1 VIGVIARRELTSLFR
16 SPLAWALLCVTQIV
30 LAYRFLAQIELHL
43 EFAEKLRAMPEP
55 PGVSEI
61 IVVPVLGAA
70 ALLLMFIVPVITM
83 SAISGERRAGSLAL
97 LYSSPVSIWQIVA
110 GKFIGCCGM
119 LGVIWIIIALMP
131 LTLLW
136 GAPLDLAMTAAGLFA
151 LGLLMTTYAAIGL
164 MFSALFRQPALAAI
178 ASFGVL
184 AALWSIDWASRLGHD
199 AGVLADLSSLNQF
212 QRLASGLL
220 DTVAIGYFVLI
231 TMTALCITGWSLDGD
246 RRAL

>member
-1 VIGVIARRELTSLFR
+1 MIGVIARRELTSLFR

-61 IVVPVLGAA
+61 IIVPLLGAA
-70 ALLLMFIVPVITM
+70 ALLLMFVVPVVTM
-83 SAISGERRAGSLAL
+83 SAINGERRAGSLAL
-97 LYSSPVSIWQIVA
+97 LYSSPVAIWQIVA
-110 GKFIGCCGM
+110 GKFIGSCG
-119 LGVIWIIIALMP
+119 LLCIIWVIIALMP

-136 GAPLDLAMTAAGLFA
+136 GAPLDLAMTATGLFA
-151 LGLLMTTYAAIGL
+151 LGLLMAMYAAIGL
-164 MFSALFRQPALAAI
+164 MFSSLFRQPALAAI

-199 AGVLADLSSLNQF
+199 ADMLADLSSLNHF

-220 DTVAIGYFVLI
+220 DTTAIGYFVLI
-231 TMTALCITGWSLDGD
+231 TATALIVTAWSLDGD

>member
-1 VIGVIARRELTSLFR
+1 MIGVIARRELTSLFR
-16 SPLAWALLCVTQIV
+16 SPLAWVLLCVTQIV

-61 IVVPVLGAA
+61 IVVPLLGAA
-70 ALLLMFIVPVITM
+70 ALLLMFVVPVITM

-97 LYSSPVSIWQIVA
+97 LYCSPVATWQIVA
-110 GKFIGCCGM
+110 GKFIGCCGL
-119 LGVIWIIIALMP
+119 LGVIWAIIALMP

-151 LGLLMTTYAAIGL
+151 LALLMTMYAAVGI
-164 MFSALFRQPALAAI
+164 MFSALFRQAALAAI

-184 AALWSIDWASRLGHD
+184 AAMWSIDWASRLGMD
-199 AGVLADLSSLNQF
+199 AGVLAELSSLNHF

-220 DTVAIGYFVLI
+220 DTVGVGYFVLI
-231 TMTALCITGWSLDGD
+231 TVTALVITIWSLDGD